1 MKYILKTIC
10 CLAAL
15 VFAAASC
22 QKMTSDGSA
31 ETETVRISLVSPTPV
46 TKAIGDGTK
55 AKIVYYTA
63 FVNGSSVPSLCQTV
77 ELDANGQAVLDLKLV
92 KNVTYSFVFWA
103 QTPEAAGQPAYYDL
117 STFYTDANV
126 KVNYDVNA
134 NDDLRDA
141 FCAVEEITV
150 TGEIDRDVILRRP
163 FGQINF
169 CASDYEMI
177 KELELQNGM
186 TSEMTVSDVADII
199 NVLDGSVSN
208 SGATVPFNA
217 IFTPAAI
224 PTGDDEYI
232 TVQGTEYG
240 YVGMN
245 YVLASENGDNVS
257 VTGKFV
263 NGTSTWETDIIPN
276 VPIKRNYKTNIVGE
290 LFVEHGTIKII
301 VEPSFN
307 DPDEVVGI

>member
-1 MKYILKTIC
+1 ML
-10 CLAAL
+10 
-15 VFAAASC
+15 
-22 QKMTSDGSA
+22 
-31 ETETVRISLVSPTPV
+31 
-46 TKAIGDGTK
+46 
-55 AKIVYYTA
+55 
-63 FVNGSSVPSLCQTV
+63 
-77 ELDANGQAVLDLKLV
+77 
-92 KNVTYSFVFWA
+92 SFVM
-103 QTPEAAGQPAYYDL
+103 
-117 STFYTDANV
+117 
-126 KVNYDVNA
+126 
-134 NDDLRDA
+134 R
-141 FCAVEEITV
+141 AV
-150 TGEIDRDVILRRP
+150 D
-163 FGQINF
+163 
-169 CASDYEMI
+169 DYEMI